1 MFSANDMLVL
11 RQHKRRIVNWV
22 EEMIP
27 EELLDLGA
35 SVMAM
40 EVSCRAPGCVPLE
53 TVVVICFPSVES
65 NLVSNGTTNFKTKI
79 LVPMAQVT
87 LDDVLD
93 ALPPNF
99 EGGRQTL
106 ERTLQRSR
114 DVMLAQIEQL
124 YEPDDLE
131 GRRLMAQYLRQS
143 LDEYV
148 SRNCTL
154 PSEQDDEE
162 GSKTVI
168 GTVNTVTVPLNAL
181 EIKDSEMTKKEVI
194 QAIPTITLADT
205 KATSE
210 TKAAATGTGNF
221 IIRRPVE
228 DNSTSSSKT
237 QVIEKKA
244 VPTETAMDW
253 RRRQV
258 METEMQAAML
268 LSSSSSQ
275 GIIQRLAEREHAPG
289 IRRTGCPCCDPD
301 NPSNVVDSMMML

>member
-1 MFSANDMLVL
+1 MLVL

-22 EEMIP
+22 EETIP

-40 EVSCRAPGCVPLE
+40 EVACRAPGCVPLE

-65 NLVSNGTTNFKTKI
+65 NLVPNGTTNVKTKI

-87 LDDVLD
+87 QDDVLD

-124 YEPDDLE
+124 YEPNDLE
-131 GRRLMAQYLRQS
+131 GRCLMVQYLRQS

-162 GSKTVI
+162 ANTDAI
-168 GTVNTVTVPLNAL
+168 GTVNTDTAPSNAL
-181 EIKDSEMTKKEVI
+181 ENTDSNLTKKEAI
-194 QAIPTITLADT
+194 QAMPTVTLADT
-205 KATSE
+205 KATGE
-210 TKAAATGTGNF
+210 TKAATGTGNF

-228 DNSTSSSKT
+228 ESSSTKTATKT
-237 QVIEKKA
+237 QVIEKKPA
-244 VPTETAMDW
+244 PKETAMDW

-268 LSSSSSQ
+268 SSSSSSQ

-289 IRRTGCPCCDPD
+289 IRRPGCPCCDPD
-301 NPSNVVDSMMML
+301 NPANVVDSMMML

>member
-65 NLVSNGTTNFKTKI
+65 NLVPNGTTNFKTKI

-131 GRRLMAQYLRQS
+131 GRRLMVQYLRQS

-162 GSKTVI
+162 AKTDAI
-168 GTVNTVTVPLNAL
+168 GTANTAPVPSNAL
-181 EIKDSEMTKKEVI
+181 ENKDSDLTKKEAI
-194 QAIPTITLADT
+194 QAMPTVTLADT

-210 TKAAATGTGNF
+210 TKAATGTGNF

-228 DNSTSSSKT
+228 DNSSNRT
-237 QVIEKKA
+237 QVIEKKPA
-244 VPTETAMDW
+244 SKETAMDW

-268 LSSSSSQ
+268 SSSSSSQ